1 MEESVGDWDGLTD
14 VKECERAWDP
24 PEGRGMNVGSRP
36 QFQPRDLIPHLIRQ
50 GGVGGSGGDADGPPG
65 VSARLHQ

>member
-24 PEGRGMNVGSRP
+24 PEGRGMNVGSCP
-36 QFQPRDLIPHLIRQ
+36 QFQPRLDSTPDQAGRC
-50 GGVGGSGGDADGPPG
+50 GGIWGRCRWPPWG
-65 VSARLHQ
+65 ER